1 MDKNTSKS
9 KRWIVIGIITFFSI
23 LFLTIRGESKKI
35 SDEVIALKIK
45 KKMIQDKKIH
55 LLSRKN
61 RLISQIRIERIAKD
75 SLGMKK
81 QSIKNKTAY
90 LESH

>member
-1 MDKNTSKS
+1 MHKNISYSKG
-9 KRWIVIGIITFFSI
+9 WIIIGTITLFSI

-35 SDEVIALKIK
+35 NDDVIALKIK

-55 LLSRKN
+55 LLSKKN
-61 RLISQIRIERIAKD
+61 RLISQIRIEKIAKD

-81 QSIKNKTAY
+81 QSIKNKTAF
-90 LESH
+90 LELN

>member
-1 MDKNTSKS
+1 MHKNTSKS
-9 KRWIVIGIITFFSI
+9 QRWIIIGTITLFSI

-35 SDEVIALKIK
+35 NDEVIALKIK

-55 LLSRKN
+55 LLSKKN
-61 RLISQIRIERIAKD
+61 RLISQIRIEKIAKD

-81 QSIKNKTAY
+81 QSIKNKTAF
-90 LESH
+90 LELN

>member
-1 MDKNTSKS
+1 LHKNTSKS
-9 KRWIVIGIITFFSI
+9 KRWIVIGTITLFSI

-55 LLSRKN
+55 LLSMKN

>member
-1 MDKNTSKS
+1 MHKNISYSKG
-9 KRWIVIGIITFFSI
+9 WIIIGTITLFSI

-35 SDEVIALKIK
+35 SDEIIALKIK

-55 LLSRKN
+55 LLSKKN

-81 QSIKNKTAY
+81 QPISNKTAF
-90 LESH
+90 LELH

>member
-1 MDKNTSKS
+1 MHKNISYSKG
-9 KRWIVIGIITFFSI
+9 WIIIGTITLFSI

-35 SDEVIALKIK
+35 NDEVIALKIK

-55 LLSRKN
+55 LLSKKN
-61 RLISQIRIERIAKD
+61 RLISQIRIEKIAKD

-81 QSIKNKTAY
+81 QSIKNKTAF
-90 LESH
+90 LELN

>member
-1 MDKNTSKS
+1 MHKNTRKS
-9 KRWIVIGIITFFSI
+9 KRWIVIGVITLFSI

-35 SDEVIALKIK
+35 SDDVIALKIK

-55 LLSRKN
+55 LLSKKN
-61 RLISQIRIERIAKD
+61 GLISQIRIERIVKD
-75 SLGMKK
+75 SMGMTK
-81 QSIKNKTAY
+81 QSIKNNTVL

>member
-1 MDKNTSKS
+1 MHKNTSYS
-9 KRWIVIGIITFFSI
+9 KGWIVIGTITLFSI

-35 SDEVIALKIK
+35 SDQVIALKIK

-55 LLSRKN
+55 LLSKKN

-81 QSIKNKTAY
+81 QSIRNKTAF
-90 LESH
+90 LELY

>member
-1 MDKNTSKS
+1 M
-9 KRWIVIGIITFFSI
+9 IGIITLFSI

-35 SDEVIALKIK
+35 NDEIIALKIK

-55 LLSRKN
+55 LLSKKN

-81 QSIKNKTAY
+81 QSIRNKAAF
-90 LESH
+90 LKLH

>member
-1 MDKNTSKS
+1 MHKNTSKS
-9 KRWIVIGIITFFSI
+9 KRWIVIGIITLFSI

-55 LLSRKN
+55 LLSMKN

>member
-1 MDKNTSKS
+1 MHKNTNKS
-9 KRWIVIGIITFFSI
+9 KRWIIIGAITLFSI

-55 LLSRKN
+55 LLSMKN

>member
-1 MDKNTSKS
+1 MHKNISKS
-9 KRWIVIGIITFFSI
+9 KRWIAIGLITLFSI

-55 LLSRKN
+55 LLSMKN
-61 RLISQIRIERIAKD
+61 RLISQIRIEKIAKD

>member
-1 MDKNTSKS
+1 LHKNISKS
-9 KRWIVIGIITFFSI
+9 KRWIVIGAITLFSI

-55 LLSRKN
+55 LLSMKN

-90 LESH
+90 LESN

>member
-1 MDKNTSKS
+1 MHKNSSKS
-9 KRWIVIGIITFFSI
+9 KRWIVIGIITLFSI

-55 LLSRKN
+55 LLSMKN

-81 QSIKNKTAY
+81 QSINNKTAY

>member
-1 MDKNTSKS
+1 MHKNISKS
-9 KRWIVIGIITFFSI
+9 KRWIAIGSITLFSI

-55 LLSRKN
+55 LLSMKN

>member
-1 MDKNTSKS
+1 MHKNTGKS
-9 KRWIVIGIITFFSI
+9 KRWIIIGIITLFSI
-23 LFLTIRGESKKI
+23 SFLTIRGESKKI
-35 SDEVIALKIK
+35 SDEIIALKIK

-55 LLSRKN
+55 LLSKKN
-61 RLISQIRIERIAKD
+61 RLLSQIRIERIAKD

-81 QSIKNKTAY
+81 QPLINKTVF

>member
-1 MDKNTSKS
+1 MHKNTSKS
-9 KRWIVIGIITFFSI
+9 QRWIIIGTITLFSI

-35 SDEVIALKIK
+35 NDEVIALKIK

-55 LLSRKN
+55 LLSKKN

>member
-1 MDKNTSKS
+1 MHKNITKS
-9 KRWIVIGIITFFSI
+9 KRWVLIGIITLYSI
-23 LFLTIRGESKKI
+23 SFLTVRGESKKV
-35 SDEVIALKIK
+35 SDEITALKIK

-55 LLSRKN
+55 LLSNKN
-61 RLISQIRIERIAKD
+61 RLISQTRIERIAKD

>member
-1 MDKNTSKS
+1 MHKNTRKS
-9 KRWIVIGIITFFSI
+9 KRWIVIGVITLFSI

-35 SDEVIALKIK
+35 SDDVIALKIK

-55 LLSRKN
+55 LLSKKN

-75 SLGMKK
+75 SLGMTK
-81 QSIKNKTAY
+81 QSIKNNTVL

>member
-1 MDKNTSKS
+1 MHKKISKS
-9 KRWIVIGIITFFSI
+9 KRWIAIVIVTFFSI

-35 SDEVIALKIK
+35 SNEITALKIK

-55 LLSRKN
+55 LLSKKN
-61 RLISQIRIERIAKD
+61 RLISQSRIERIAKD

-81 QSIKNKTAY
+81 QSIANKTA
-90 LESH
+90 LLKSH

>member
-1 MDKNTSKS
+1 
-9 KRWIVIGIITFFSI
+9 
-23 LFLTIRGESKKI
+23 
-35 SDEVIALKIK
+35 
-45 KKMIQDKKIH
+45 MIQDKKIH
-55 LLSRKN
+55 LLSMKN